1 MSAPSGIERRDP
13 CGPVLRL
20 GAVLAAARRERSNGI
35 VEVVDHGRAHTVRVV
50 QGAIADV
57 VSELG
62 GPEREA
68 VSRRAA
74 RLFGLERPRV
84 AFTPLPFG
92 CGAGDRADPDQVVV
106 DGVRARGDV
115 FDPVRLVERIPVPA
129 LRVRPEKRAL
139 IARLGLADDELELV
153 DALRT
158 PTPIQ
163 LVLWKR
169 GLDPRRAGAL
179 IVALNLVGVF
189 DADWKPGLLPRLTAA
204 LRVLERAAAGA
215 TDRELLGAAC
225 EDDPREEDRAFR
237 KLTLELHPDR
247 LRGLPLDE
255 ARMAEEA
262 IRHVTAAYE
271 RLKRSRRSPA
281 VRGGDAIARVNL
293 VRRAPDGWAELLEIT
308 RSCFAVGDVPRA
320 RAFAVKALAMSPPPE
335 ARAELLAA
343 LTRAA

>member
-1 MSAPSGIERRDP
+1 MSSPSGIERRDP
-13 CGPVLRL
+13 CAPVLRL
-20 GAVLAAARRERSNGI
+20 GSVLAAARRERSNGI
-35 VEVVDHGRAHTVRVV
+35 VEVVDRGRSHTVRVV
-50 QGAIADV
+50 RGAIADV

-62 GPEREA
+62 GSEREA
-68 VSRRAA
+68 TSRRAA

-92 CGAGDRADPDQVVV
+92 SGAGDLADLDQVVV

-115 FDPVRLVERIPVPA
+115 FDPVRLAERIPVPA

-139 IARLGLADDELELV
+139 IARLGLADDELELL
-153 DALRT
+153 DALKV
-158 PTPIQ
+158 PTPIP

-189 DADWKPGLLPRLTAA
+189 DAEWKPGLLPRLTAA
-204 LRVLERAAAGA
+204 LKVLERAASGA
-215 TDRELLGAAC
+215 TDRELLGAAA
-225 EDDPREEDRAFR
+225 EDDPRGEDRAFH

-247 LRGLPLDE
+247 LRGLPPDE
-255 ARMAEEA
+255 VRMAEEA

-281 VRGGDAIARVNL
+281 VRGADAIGRVNL
-293 VRRAPDGWAELLEIT
+293 VRRAPEGWGELLEVT
-308 RSCFAVGDVPRA
+308 RSSLAIGDVPRA
-320 RAFAVKALAMSPPPE
+320 KAFALKALAMSPPP
-335 ARAELLAA
+335 AVRAELLTA

>member
-1 MSAPSGIERRDP
+1 MSAPSDIERRDP
-13 CGPVLRL
+13 CAPVLRL
-20 GAVLAAARRERSNGI
+20 GAVLAAARREKSNGI
-35 VEVVDHGRAHTVRVV
+35 VEVVDRGRAHTVRVV
-50 QGAIADV
+50 RGAITDV

-62 GPEREA
+62 GSEREA
-68 VSRRAA
+68 ISRRAA

-92 CGAGDRADPDQVVV
+92 CGAGDHADPDQVVV
-106 DGVRARGDV
+106 YGVRARGDL
-115 FDPVRLVERIPVPA
+115 FDPLRLVQRIPVQT
-129 LRVRPEKRAL
+129 LQIRPGKRAL
-139 IARLGLADDELELV
+139 IARLGLEDDELEFV
-153 DALRT
+153 DRLGM

-179 IVALNLVGVF
+179 IVALNLVGAF
-189 DADWKPGLLPRLTAA
+189 DAEWKPGLLPRLTAA

-215 TDRELLGAAC
+215 TDRELLGAASD
-225 EDDPREEDRAFR
+225 DDPRAEDRAFR

-247 LRGLPLDE
+247 LHGLPPDE
-255 ARMAEEA
+255 VVMAEDA

-281 VRGGDAIARVNL
+281 VHGGDAIGRVNL
-293 VRRAPDGWAELLEIT
+293 VRRAPEGWAELLEIT
-308 RSCFAVGDVPRA
+308 RSCLAIGDVPRA
-320 RAFAVKALAMSPPPE
+320 RAFALKALAMSPPP
-335 ARAELLAA
+335 AVRAELLTA